1 MKLYACPCCLLAMA
15 PDLWYCPNN
24 VQASFWRVLLAKA
37 KIVPGCELIIKQ
49 DRQSPVQCLSS
60 QAGNVLFSSI
70 DIAWES
76 VGAGGT
82 WSGNYIVYTLLC
94 QLGQP
99 KASGKL
105 GCSYAALF
113 FFFSDHQLLYNDS
126 STVIFISLPKSSQN
140 QFCYEGCFDT
150 RARTWEMK
158 YCTLHEE
165 VRQEWDVMD
174 ILGLCSKQRIATWRA
189 GGGFSPGRV
198 TTFEH
203 HR

>member
-60 QAGNVLFSSI
+60 QAGNVLFSNI

-76 VGAGGT
+76 AEAGGT

-94 QLGQP
+94 QLGHA

-105 GCSYAALF
+105 GCSYAALFF

-150 RARTWEMK
+150 KEQE
-158 YCTLHEE
+158 HE
-165 VRQEWDVMD
+165 RWSTAHCMRR
-174 ILGLCSKQRIATWRA
+174 S
-189 GGGFSPGRV
+189 GRNRMWW
-198 TTFEH
+198 TS
-203 HR
+203 